1 MNFFVNEGL
10 AAQGSGIEHAQVQR
24 GKLFRKNGQSFK
36 IVTRVYNANGH
47 RDLLAWQLNN
57 AEVINM
63 YDYYAGTEYVPD
75 RIVTAEDVEWGGR
88 PVAVVEPMAD
98 KPETFMAFEDIE
110 RTRFLG
116 RIHVDLEHENRV
128 TMVEVFEHFGNLF
141 RVDTYDSRGFISRQ
155 QYIDPDGTPNTNVFV
170 DRQGRPVIEE
180 FLRRKGPRMSE
191 TMLMNRQHI
200 DAQNQLAD
208 NARMSGQPFE
218 AKPFE
223 TPQFVNFIA
232 GYRLIKRNGMTYIFD
247 SFDELTAEF
256 VNDLNNDFYSAEQPN
271 VFIMDRTTAADE
283 GLLHMDRP
291 AYIGFHLHNLHASDT
306 RDVMTTDE
314 NNNYEFDFMHMND
327 YQAIISAMPR
337 QTADVVARYAPKATP
352 FTIPVGVVPAEIR
365 EANRVPMADREPNS
379 VLMIVRRA
387 PDKRPAAVAEAL
399 MIANQKQPGL
409 NAHLDVYGYFDN
421 TGNNKTNK
429 DLINL
434 FDKYGL
440 PKPTML
446 NEKGEETTDI
456 NEVRRLDSP
465 VVTLHDYVTDR
476 DELYAIHRSH
486 QVYGLASMME
496 GFNISMMEAMS
507 NGLPGVSTNVNYGPN
522 DLIID
527 GENGYLTAWAPEG
540 QEDEFVSEMADR
552 FLELF
557 NDPQKLQ
564 AFSDAAYDHS
574 DRYYEENVW
583 QAWQGLL
590 DDANKRWPA
599 MAAQAPALSN
609 VGVGEGGTTMTA
621 YTLGQRAD
629 EVTINGVAGVTYFA
643 AN

>member
-47 RDLLAWQLNN
+47 RDLLAWQLND

-223 TPQFVNFIA
+223 TPKFVNFIA

-446 NEKGEETTDI
+446 NEKGEEMTDI

-540 QEDEFVSEMADR
+540 QENEFVSEMADR

>member
-47 RDLLAWQLNN
+47 RDLLAWQLND

-223 TPQFVNFIA
+223 APQFVNFIA

-527 GENGYLTAWAPEG
+527 GENGYLTV
-540 QEDEFVSEMADR
+540 Q
-552 FLELF
+552 
-557 NDPQKLQ
+557 
-564 AFSDAAYDHS
+564 
-574 DRYYEENVW
+574 
-583 QAWQGLL
+583 
-590 DDANKRWPA
+590 
-599 MAAQAPALSN
+599 
-609 VGVGEGGTTMTA
+609 
-621 YTLGQRAD
+621 
-629 EVTINGVAGVTYFA
+629 
-643 AN
+643 

>member
-47 RDLLAWQLNN
+47 RDLLAWQLND

-223 TPQFVNFIA
+223 VPHFVNFIA

-352 FTIPVGVVPAEIR
+352 FTIPVGVVLAEIR

-434 FDKYGL
+434 FDRYGL

>member
-1 MNFFVNEGL
+1 M
-10 AAQGSGIEHAQVQR
+10 QR

-47 RDLLAWQLNN
+47 RDLLAWQLND

-223 TPQFVNFIA
+223 APQFVNFIA

-527 GENGYLTAWAPEG
+527 GENGYLTAWASEG

>member
-47 RDLLAWQLNN
+47 RDLLAWQLND

-116 RIHVDLEHENRV
+116 RIHVVLEHENRV

-155 QYIDPDGTPNTNVFV
+155 QYIDPDGIPNTNVFV
-170 DRQGRPVIEE
+170 DRQGRPVIGE

-223 TPQFVNFIA
+223 APQFVNFIA

-486 QVYGLASMME
+486 QVYGLASTME

-540 QEDEFVSEMADR
+540 QENEFVSEMADR

>member
-10 AAQGSGIEHAQVQR
+10 AAQGSGIEHSQVQR

-47 RDLLAWQLNN
+47 RDLLAWQLND

-63 YDYYAGTEYVPD
+63 YDYYAETEYVPD

-180 FLRRKGPRMSE
+180 FLRRKVPRMSE

-223 TPQFVNFIA
+223 APQFVNFMV

-256 VNDLNNDFYSAEQPN
+256 VNDLNNDFYSEDQPN

-291 AYIGFHLHNLHASDT
+291 AYIGFHLHNLHVSDT

-314 NNNYEFDFMHMND
+314 NNNYEFDFMHTND

-352 FTIPVGVVPAEIR
+352 FTIPVGVVPDEIR

-446 NEKGEETTDI
+446 NEKDEETTDI
-456 NEVRRLDSP
+456 NEGRRLDSP

-507 NGLPGVSTNVNYGPN
+507 NGVPGVSTNVNYGPN

-527 GENGYLTAWAPEG
+527 GENGYLTAWTPEG
-540 QEDEFVSEMADR
+540 QENEFVSEMADR

-590 DDANKRWPA
+590 DDANKRWPT
-599 MAAQAPALSN
+599 MAAQDPALSN

-629 EVTINGVAGVTYFA
+629 EVMINGVAGVTYFA

>member
-36 IVTRVYNANGH
+36 IATRVYNANGH
-47 RDLLAWQLNN
+47 RDLLAWQLND

-63 YDYYAGTEYVPD
+63 YDYYAGTEYVTD

-223 TPQFVNFIA
+223 APQFVNFIA

-507 NGLPGVSTNVNYGPN
+507 NGLPGVSTNVNYGSN

>member
-47 RDLLAWQLNN
+47 RDLLAWQLND

-116 RIHVDLEHENRV
+116 RIHVDLEHKNRV

-223 TPQFVNFIA
+223 APQFVNFIA

-271 VFIMDRTTAADE
+271 VFIMDRTMAADE

-387 PDKRPAAVAEAL
+387 PDKRSAAVAEAL

-557 NDPQKLQ
+557 NGPQKLQ

-609 VGVGEGGTTMTA
+609 VGVGEGGTTMPA

>member
-47 RDLLAWQLNN
+47 RDLLAWQLND

-218 AKPFE
+218 VPH
-223 TPQFVNFIA
+223 FVNFIA

-434 FDKYGL
+434 FDRYGL

>member
-1 MNFFVNEGL
+1 
-10 AAQGSGIEHAQVQR
+10 
-24 GKLFRKNGQSFK
+24 
-36 IVTRVYNANGH
+36 
-47 RDLLAWQLNN
+47 
-57 AEVINM
+57 
-63 YDYYAGTEYVPD
+63 
-75 RIVTAEDVEWGGR
+75 
-88 PVAVVEPMAD
+88 
-98 KPETFMAFEDIE
+98 
-110 RTRFLG
+110 
-116 RIHVDLEHENRV
+116 
-128 TMVEVFEHFGNLF
+128 
-141 RVDTYDSRGFISRQ
+141 
-155 QYIDPDGTPNTNVFV
+155 
-170 DRQGRPVIEE
+170 
-180 FLRRKGPRMSE
+180 
-191 TMLMNRQHI
+191 
-200 DAQNQLAD
+200 
-208 NARMSGQPFE
+208 MSGQPFE

-223 TPQFVNFIA
+223 APQFVNFIA

-583 QAWQGLL
+583 QSWQGLL

>member
-36 IVTRVYNANGH
+36 IATRVYNANGH
-47 RDLLAWQLNN
+47 RDLLAWQLND

-63 YDYYAGTEYVPD
+63 YDYYAGTEYVTD

-223 TPQFVNFIA
+223 APQFVNFIA

-507 NGLPGVSTNVNYGPN
+507 NGLPGVSTNVNYGSN

-552 FLELF
+552 FLEIF